1 MDKIERIKEI
11 VRSMLK
17 RDELPK
23 DPLTPPPE
31 ERSLRFFLSLLFKP
45 EALPQDPVKL
55 KGRGKGVFGTIFER
69 ESLPQEELPRDS
81 FIPTQEEGAPGMSF
95 LSLLFKPDALPQD
108 PAIVQEREKGAFR
121 TLFVRESLPH
131 EETPED
137 LFIPT
142 QEEGAPAGSFFSLMF
157 KPDALSK
164 DPTPLKKKKGLFRIV
179 FDREPLPE
187 DIEES

>member
-23 DPLTPPPE
+23 DPLTFPPE
-31 ERSLRFFLSLLFKP
+31 ERSLRFLLSLLFKP
-45 EALPQDPVKL
+45 DALPQDPAIVQERK
-55 KGRGKGVFGTIFER
+55 KGALRTLFER
-69 ESLPQEELPRDS
+69 ESLPQEELPGDS

-95 LSLLFKPDALPQD
+95 LSLLFKPDAL
-108 PAIVQEREKGAFR
+108 
-121 TLFVRESLPH
+121 
-131 EETPED
+131 
-137 LFIPT
+137 
-142 QEEGAPAGSFFSLMF
+142 
-157 KPDALSK
+157 SK

-179 FDREPLPE
+179 FGREPLPE